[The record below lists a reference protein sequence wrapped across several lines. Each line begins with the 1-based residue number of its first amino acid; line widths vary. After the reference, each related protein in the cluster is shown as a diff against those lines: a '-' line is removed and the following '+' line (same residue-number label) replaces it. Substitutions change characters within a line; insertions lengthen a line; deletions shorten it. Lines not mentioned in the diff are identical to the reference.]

1 MSISM
6 TDPNDKNS
14 RFLHFHCVPIFEI
27 VRSNC
32 DNDDDND
39 ADDND
44 ADDMELKSEMLPVA
58 SRLKNN

>member
-39 ADDND
+39 ADD
-44 ADDMELKSEMLPVA
+44 MELKSEMLPVA